1 MMIICPWCGTNY
13 LSFQSNCKNCG
24 GPLQAVEETLGSSVP
39 TENLPMPP
47 SAPRP
52 VSKRYVWRLLST
64 DGWSIAAL
72 VFGLLGVVF
81 SLVGA
86 GLTIGV
92 ITAFVGLPFLLLG
105 VTFLGIGGYV
115 FIWRYQEMQKVVNV
129 LREGEATRG
138 QIIEMQENYSVSVN
152 GRHPWII
159 RYQFQAN
166 GQSQEGKVTTLNQ
179 PRQQLQV
186 GKAVC
191 VLYLPTAPKWNSIYP
206 HP

>member
-1 MMIICPWCGTNY
+1 MIICPWCGTNY
-13 LSFQSNCKNCG
+13 LAFQSNCKNCG
-24 GPLQAVEETLGSSVP
+24 GPLQAVEETIGSSVS

-52 VSKRYVWRLLST
+52 ISESYVWRLLST

-72 VFGLLGVVF
+72 VFGLVGIVF

-86 GLTIGV
+86 GLTIG
-92 ITAFVGLPFLLLG
+92 ILTAFVGLPFLLLG
-105 VTFLGIGGYV
+105 LTFLGAGGGV
-115 FIWRYQEMQKVVNV
+115 LIWRYQETQKVVKV
-129 LREGEATRG
+129 LREGEATLG
-138 QIIEMQENYSVSVN
+138 QIVDIQENYSVSVN

-166 GQSQEGKVTTLNQ
+166 GQGQEGQVTTLNQ
-179 PRQQLQV
+179 PGQQLQE
-186 GKAVC
+186 GKAVR
-191 VLYLPTAPKWNSIYP
+191 VLYLQTAPQWNSIYP